1 MMGNIMVNKVSK
13 VGPDLDFFF
22 FFFEIVNV
30 YSQYSFVGWGCN
42 N

>member
-1 MMGNIMVNKVSK
+1 MGNIMVNKVSK

-22 FFFEIVNV
+22 FEIVNV
-30 YSQYSFVGWGCN
+30 YTQYSFVGWGCN